1 MQKLDKIY
9 VGKSQLAKRL
19 NVSRKTIYNQRLV
32 KKIRSFQLGSR
43 RAYTESAI
51 QMFIERGAK

>member
-19 NVSRKTIYNQRLV
+19 NVSRKTIYNQRLD

-51 QMFIERGAK
+51 LTFIERGAK